1 MTEQAHRYTVL
12 VVDDTP
18 DNIHIVM
25 ATLHDEYA
33 LLVATNGP
41 KALELARSEP
51 PPDLILLD
59 IMMPEMDGYQVCTIL
74 KSQEETKNIPVIFVT
89 GMNDDKDERKGF
101 ELGAVDFIRKPFRPA
116 LLRARIRN
124 QIELKQYRDHLRDE
138 VELRTAELKQA
149 KEAAEAANRAKS
161 AFLATMSHELKTPL
175 NTVIGF
181 TDLVHRQ
188 ECGDLNPTQQEYLGY
203 VLECGHHLLAL
214 ISDLLSLSKIEAG
227 KLQLEL
233 AQSEVRRIIN
243 DSLLFVKELAR
254 RRAITVTATLAT
266 NVPELCLLDDRK
278 VKQILINLLSNAVK
292 FTPDGGIV
300 RLQTRLVDQKE
311 LQRMQPGHT
320 INAATYLLFSISD
333 SGIGIKAGDLQRI
346 FEPFV
351 QADDATTRKYEGTG
365 LGLSLSKNL
374 AELHGGTIWAESPQ
388 EQGST
393 FHIVIP
399 CEAAP

>member
-1 MTEQAHRYTVL
+1 MTEDAHRYTVL

-41 KALELARSEP
+41 QSLELARSTP

-59 IMMPEMDGYQVCTIL
+59 IMMPEMDGYQVCSIL

-116 LLRARIRN
+116 LLKARIRS

-138 VELRTAELKQA
+138 VEARTTELKQA

-181 TDLVHRQ
+181 TDLVHRH
-188 ECGDLNPTQQEYLGY
+188 ECGSLNPTQQEYLGY

-233 AQSEVRRIIN
+233 AKCEVRRIIN

-254 RRAITVTATLAT
+254 RRAITINATVDAG
-266 NVPELCLLDDRK
+266 VPELCRLDDRK

-292 FTPDGGIV
+292 FTPDSGTV
-300 RLQTRLVDQKE
+300 RLQARLAGRQE
-311 LQRMQPGHT
+311 LHRMRPDHDFG
-320 INAATYLLFSISD
+320 AATYLLFSISD
-333 SGIGIKAGDLQRI
+333 SGIGIKASDLQRI

-351 QADDATTRKYEGTG
+351 QADDTTTRKYEGTG

-374 AELHGGTIWAESPQ
+374 AELHGGTIWAESPL

-393 FHIVIP
+393 FHIVLP
-399 CEAAP
+399 VETGP

>member
-1 MTEQAHRYTVL
+1 VTEHAHRYTVL

-25 ATLHDEYA
+25 ATLHEYT

-41 KALELARSEP
+41 KALELARSAP

-59 IMMPEMDGYQVCTIL
+59 IMMPEMDGYQVCNIL

-101 ELGAVDFIRKPFRPA
+101 ELGAVDFVRKPFRPA

-124 QIELKQYRDHLRDE
+124 QIELKQYRDHLKDE
-138 VELRTAELKQA
+138 VEARTAELKQA
-149 KEAAEAANRAKS
+149 KEAAESANRAKS

-188 ECGDLNPTQQEYLGY
+188 ECGPLNPTQQEYLGY

-233 AQSEVRRIIN
+233 AKCEVRRIIN

-254 RRAITVTATLAT
+254 RRAITVTAAVDAG
-266 NVPELCLLDDRK
+266 VPELCRLDDRK

-292 FTPDGGIV
+292 FTPDNGSV
-300 RLQTRLVDQKE
+300 RLQARLTDRQELHRTQPDRAFKE
-311 LQRMQPGHT
+311 GV
-320 INAATYLLFSISD
+320 YLHFSISD
-333 SGIGIKAGDLQRI
+333 SGIGIKAEDLQRI

-351 QADDATTRKYEGTG
+351 QADDTTTRKYEGTG

-374 AELHGGTIWAESPQ
+374 AELHGGTIWAESPL

-393 FHIVIP
+393 FNIVLP
-399 CEAAP
+399 CETPP

>member
-41 KALELARSEP
+41 KALELARSVP

-59 IMMPEMDGYQVCTIL
+59 IMMPEMDGYQVCSIL
-74 KSQEETKNIPVIFVT
+74 KSQEETKNIPVMFVT

-124 QIELKQYRDHLRDE
+124 QIELKRYRDHLKDE

-149 KEAAEAANRAKS
+149 KDEAEAANRAKS

-214 ISDLLSLSKIEAG
+214 ISDLLNLSKIEAG

-233 AQSEVRRIIN
+233 AQNEVRRIVN

-254 RRAITVTATLAT
+254 RRTITVTATVDAS
-266 NVPELCLLDDRK
+266 VPELCRLDDRK
-278 VKQILINLLSNAVK
+278 LKQILINLLSNAVK
-292 FTPDGGIV
+292 FSPDNGIV
-300 RLQTRLVDQKE
+300 HLQARLADQQE
-311 LQRMQPGHT
+311 LQQMQPDHDFS
-320 INAATYLLFSISD
+320 AATYLLFSISD
-333 SGIGIKAGDLQRI
+333 SGIGIKASDLQRI
-346 FEPFV
+346 FKPFV
-351 QADDATTRKYEGTG
+351 QVDDTTTRKYEGTG

-374 AELHGGTIWAESPQ
+374 AELHGGTIWAESPL

-393 FHIVIP
+393 FHIVVP
-399 CEAAP
+399 CETAP